1 MWSSKKKNQC
11 CPTGVPAH
19 RQLSVVWQHRGC
31 IPAVG
36 AVVTLGAVLSVC
48 FTVSLIEHNGHRCF
62 SSLYYSS
69 AFLHSW
75 FITGLYLHLH
85 SYFTLIINWYW
96 LKQLWSLRGRNV
108 LLYTFEYC
116 FNCPN
121 HICIVLSAY
130 FLWPLYL
137 YLIAQRDPYMFKM
150 KLNSQ
155 FSLHL
160 IKTERILIKLTQKG
174 GWRSQPKW
182 TKKVKQAGPTT
193 QWSPDPVLPH

>member
-1 MWSSKKKNQC
+1 MCWMYCPTVFALKWYRPFFQLLFYKSGCFQGQQQKKNVIIQKKKKC

-96 LKQLWSLRGRNV
+96 LKQLWSLCGRNV

-116 FNCPN
+116 FKCPN
-121 HICIVLSAY
+121 YICIVLSAY
-130 FLWPLYL
+130 FFMTSLPL
-137 YLIAQRDPYMFKM
+137 
-150 KLNSQ
+150 LNCSERP
-155 FSLHL
+155 LHVQG
-160 IKTERILIKLTQKG
+160 E
-174 GWRSQPKW
+174 
-182 TKKVKQAGPTT
+182 TKQSV
-193 QWSPDPVLPH
+193 